1 MCLIKAF
8 PSGIVSG
15 FINGGVVLTTLDPSS
30 GAWEIKPF
38 TARHY
43 AAVTVCALCGDL
55 LVTGDERGEIRSWS
69 MKTRRLF
76 SSVQSSLQTIQAM
89 HFEDDKL
96 LVFDRDFGRETLSD
110 TFSSLGGVDSGMT
123 DPNKLFGLDKHVGIE
138 IFNMPNMTRKTLVH
152 LGKKVSLWDDCFHL
166 DGQRILIVD

>member
-1 MCLIKAF
+1 
-8 PSGIVSG
+8 
-15 FINGGVVLTTLDPSS
+15 
-30 GAWEIKPF
+30 
-38 TARHY
+38 
-43 AAVTVCALCGDL
+43 
-55 LVTGDERGEIRSWS
+55 